1 MYRNINLKRDCIKV
15 GNSIFKVKKDRKKS
29 ESPVR
34 EVEIKMKN
42 MIFDKKKIKPLS
54 FKF

>member
-1 MYRNINLKRDCIKV
+1 MFRNVNLKRDYIKV

-29 ESPVR
+29 ESPMR

-42 MIFDKKKIKPLS
+42 FNMNKSIKPLK
-54 FKF
+54 FKI